1 MNGTQIF
8 GGWWQVDRTNGLESE
23 ALKRL
28 VDLWRDRHDGGRLS
42 SRQDFDSETLLSL
55 GGRIALIEVESNPRR
70 YRYRLVGTQITT
82 AVGRDSPGR
91 YFDTLYGDEYYRRMA
106 AHFEEI
112 ILSKTAIRTVGNMAH
127 SEKPY
132 ISVEGIDMP
141 LADDGETVDMILRAL
156 EFAMRPTV

>member
-8 GGWWQVDRTNGLESE
+8 GGWWQVDRTNGLASE
-23 ALKRL
+23 VLKRP
-28 VDLWRDRHDGGRLS
+28 VDLWRDRHNDGRLPS
-42 SRQDFDSETLLSL
+42 PQDSDSETLLSL
-55 GGRIALIEVESNPRR
+55 GGQIALIEVESNPRR
-70 YRYRLVGTQITT
+70 YRYRLVGTQITA
-82 AVGRDSPGR
+82 AVGRSLTGR
-91 YFDTLYGDEYYRRMA
+91 YFDTLYGDKYYRRMA
-106 AHFEEI
+106 ARFEEI

>member
-1 MNGTQIF
+1 
-8 GGWWQVDRTNGLESE
+8 
-23 ALKRL
+23 
-28 VDLWRDRHDGGRLS
+28 
-42 SRQDFDSETLLSL
+42 
-55 GGRIALIEVESNPRR
+55 
-70 YRYRLVGTQITT
+70 
-82 AVGRDSPGR
+82 
-91 YFDTLYGDEYYRRMA
+91 MA

-156 EFAMRPTV
+156 EFAMRPPV

>member
-1 MNGTQIF
+1 MTVDGFLPSRLRFGNASQLRRPNCPYRGQI
-8 GGWWQVDRTNGLESE
+8 
-23 ALKRL
+23 
-28 VDLWRDRHDGGRLS
+28 
-42 SRQDFDSETLLSL
+42 
-55 GGRIALIEVESNPRR
+55 NPRR

-82 AVGRDSPGR
+82 AVGRSLTGR

-132 ISVEGIDMP
+132 ISVEGIDIP
-141 LADDGETVDMILRAL
+141 IGGRRG
-156 EFAMRPTV
+156 RPSI